1 MKTIGFVRFLRG
13 FVRHC
18 LHNRSCYRPEDFLG
32 IRYWEAGEWQG
43 ELPGY
48 QRVAFLACFSQGPSA
63 KILTLSP
70 TNSARGSKGTGCS
83 CSTEQSEEVLKI
95 LHILLLGV
103 QWGLPEPAVLREGT
117 LSGTTPQVC
126 CGFGFFCQSSQ
137 GPCISSSSK
146 LKAITYRLIFKTWA
160 EQNHL
165 CVLSSCCSGRACDG
179 TLRESPC
186 DWNST
191 PQSPPL
197 TSGCARNMP
206 RPDAALP

>member
-103 QWGLPEPAVLREGT
+103 QRGLPEPAVAIMDLYWEKAPSLAQRHKFVVG
-117 LSGTTPQVC
+117 LA
-126 CGFGFFCQSSQ
+126 SSAN
-137 GPCISSSSK
+137 PAKDPAFPPAVSWK
-146 LKAITYRLIFKTWA
+146 LLHT
-160 EQNHL
+160 
-165 CVLSSCCSGRACDG
+165 G
-179 TLRESPC
+179 
-186 DWNST
+186 
-191 PQSPPL
+191 
-197 TSGCARNMP
+197 
-206 RPDAALP
+206 